1 MQNTI
6 IAIVLALV
14 VLGGGYYYFMG
25 SPTPAAPTEDT
36 AVETPVDS
44 GMPVPEAGN
53 EGTTEM
59 EVSSSTTSTEAGAGA
74 AAAPATAGAVK
85 SFTVEGSNMKFVPS
99 TMEVKKGDTV
109 KITFKNVD
117 GFHDFVIDEFK
128 VKTKQIKSPSEETVE
143 FVADKA
149 GSFEYYC
156 SVGKHREMGMK
167 GTLTVKE

>member
-25 SPTPAAPTEDT
+25 SSTPTPIEETT
-36 AVETPVDS
+36 ETPVET
-44 GMPVPEAGN
+44 GMPVPETETAS
-53 EGTTEM
+53 TTEM
-59 EVSSSTTSTEAGAGA
+59 EVSSSTSSTEAGAAGA
-74 AAAPATAGAVK
+74 AAGAATSQVK
-85 SFTVEGSNMKFVPS
+85 SFTVEGSSMKFVPA
-99 TMEVKKGDTV
+99 TMTVKKGDTV
-109 KITFKNVD
+109 KVTFKNVN

-128 VKTKQIKSPSEETVE
+128 VKTKQFQSPGEEVVE
-143 FVADKA
+143 FVVDKA

-167 GTLTVKE
+167 GTLTVTE

>member
-25 SPTPAAPTEDT
+25 QTAPAPTEET
-36 AVETPVDS
+36 ATETTTET

-53 EGTTEM
+53 EGTVEM
-59 EVSSSTTSTEAGAGA
+59 EVSSSTTSTETGAPAATTTAATSA
-74 AAAPATAGAVK
+74 AAAKT
-85 SFTVEGSNMKFVPS
+85 FTIEGSKMKFVPA
-99 TMEVKKGDTV
+99 TMKVKKGDTV
-109 KITFKNVD
+109 KVTFKNVD

-128 VKTKQIKSPSEETVE
+128 VKTKQFNSPGEEVVE

-149 GSFEYYC
+149 GTFEYYC
-156 SVGKHREMGMK
+156 SVGEHRKMGMK
-167 GTLTVKE
+167 GTLTVE